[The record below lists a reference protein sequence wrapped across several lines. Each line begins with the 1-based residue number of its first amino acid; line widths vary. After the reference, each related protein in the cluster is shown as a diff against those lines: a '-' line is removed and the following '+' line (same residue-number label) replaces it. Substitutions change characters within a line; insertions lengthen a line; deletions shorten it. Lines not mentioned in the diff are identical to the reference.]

1 MKEVFRD
8 FLVFSSIAIKSR
20 AYLEAKTNSN
30 RLGITRFLKYITCFI
45 ILKNDSKAI
54 FFINKVNG
62 FYHFPVILAVLTV
75 YNKFHFKFV
84 SAYDHMYYCISFKPI
99 KPSWWHRLQSLIA
112 IFPIVQNYRFSGVR
126 VGRCTIWYI
135 LNHISLLLVP

>member
-45 ILKNDSKAI
+45 FLKNDSKAI

-62 FYHFPVILAVLTV
+62 FYHFPVILAVLTI
-75 YNKFHFKFV
+75 YNKFHFFYLFWKNFDRGLESQENLLVRMTTCITV
-84 SAYDHMYYCISFKPI
+84 SALS
-99 KPSWWHRLQSLIA
+99 R
-112 IFPIVQNYRFSGVR
+112 
-126 VGRCTIWYI
+126 
-135 LNHISLLLVP
+135 